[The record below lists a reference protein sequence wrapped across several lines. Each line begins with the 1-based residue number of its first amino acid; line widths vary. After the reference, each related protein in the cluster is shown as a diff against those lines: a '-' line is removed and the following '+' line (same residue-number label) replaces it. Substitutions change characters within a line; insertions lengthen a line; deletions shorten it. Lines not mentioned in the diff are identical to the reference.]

1 MALTNTHNHLKMNQ
15 KQRILLVEDDLSM
28 GFLLTEFLED
38 NGFEVK
44 LCRDGESGLVAL
56 QRSPFDLCIFDI
68 MMPNMDGFTLAQH
81 CRAKST
87 TTPFLFLT
95 ARSLKDDKLKGFELG
110 AEDYITKPFDEDELL
125 CRIKVLLRRQVSP
138 ATAVPSQRFSI
149 GAYVFDYS
157 RQELTYQNETW
168 RLTETENE
176 VLKLLCQHQNQIL
189 RREDAVEK
197 IYGKK
202 DYFLGRSF
210 DVFISKLRKMLQH
223 DPRISIDNVF
233 RVGFILNVQ
242 TDTILPISSEV

>member
-1 MALTNTHNHLKMNQ
+1 MTAIPK
-15 KQRILLVEDDLSM
+15 ILLVEDDLSM
-28 GFLLTEFLED
+28 GFLLSEFLED

-44 LCRDGESGLVAL
+44 LCRDGESGLAAL
-56 QRSPFDLCIFDI
+56 QRNNFDLCILDV
-68 MMPNMDGFTLAQH
+68 MMPKMDGFALAQQCQAH
-81 CRAKST
+81 TPSP
-87 TTPFLFLT
+87 PFLFLT

-125 CRIKVLLRRQVSP
+125 CRIKVLLRRQIARSAIP
-138 ATAVPSQRFSI
+138 TQQYFTL
-149 GAYVFDYS
+149 GAYTFNYA
-157 RQELTYQNETW
+157 RQELSFGTETW

-189 RREDAVEK
+189 RRDEAVEQ

-223 DPRISIDNVF
+223 DSRISIDNVF
-233 RVGFILNVQ
+233 RVGFILNITAESPVS
-242 TDTILPISSEV
+242 DS